1 MTENETNEQNLKIT
15 NCISKIDDELKDRF
29 KALYTIQSICKDFDE
44 EEVAEIRKLEIQY
57 ENKYKQI
64 YSQRERIINSKDTLP
79 DEII

>member
-29 KALYTIQSICKDFDE
+29 KALYTIQSTCKDFDE

-64 YSQRERIINSKDTLP
+64 YS
-79 DEII
+79 